1 MTPQNAAVIE
11 IAKQSENHLVQGPSI
26 PENEVDASFDEAFLE
41 IMPELIVKKSV
52 LGAKEAAAPE
62 RCHVTA
68 DPYGNS
74 LCTYSSR
81 FRSWCCILMKEMR
94 ERTSGQSGLQCLLKR
109 NIKSLHK
116 GFSYT
121 LKLMFFCNKARCIDL
136 DRRALGCSMCR
147 ICRVVPHDRG
157 RLQALSLKRDV
168 RLLHNHLLT
177 ETQTHDYQLSSHR
190 YCT

>member
-1 MTPQNAAVIE
+1 LNRLTPQNAPVIE

-94 ERTSGQSGLQCLLKR
+94 ERTSGLPCLLKR
-109 NIKSLHK
+109 NIISLHK
-116 GFSYT
+116 KFSYT
-121 LKLMFFCNKARCIDL
+121 LKLMFFATKPGASIWTDALLGVRCVEFAVSFHTI
-136 DRRALGCSMCR
+136 
-147 ICRVVPHDRG
+147 VVAFRP
-157 RLQALSLKRDV
+157 
-168 RLLHNHLLT
+168 
-177 ETQTHDYQLSSHR
+177 
-190 YCT
+190 CP